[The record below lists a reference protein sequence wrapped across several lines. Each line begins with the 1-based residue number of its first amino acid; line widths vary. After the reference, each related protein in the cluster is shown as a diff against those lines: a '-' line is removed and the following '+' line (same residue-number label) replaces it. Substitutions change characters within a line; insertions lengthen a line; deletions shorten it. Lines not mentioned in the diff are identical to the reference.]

1 MQYSDSK
8 PAQELADRAHE
19 LMEEVVLPL
28 ERTRPGGMAV
38 SSGTVADLRES
49 AREYG
54 VYAPQIPEEYGGMGM
69 SFRDALPVFEEAGRS
84 LLGAAAMRVD
94 APDEG
99 NMHLLELAGDD
110 LQKETYLEPLVQGE
124 IASGFSMTEPLQGAG
139 SDPKMIRT
147 TATKNSAEET
157 SADPREAEA
166 SRDGDEW
173 VIDGHKW
180 WTSNG
185 VEADILI
192 VLARTDPD
200 AHPYEGC
207 SLFLVPADADGVD
220 VVRDIPHMGGGTRN
234 SSHAEIVYENVRVP
248 EEHLLGELNRGFAHA
263 QERLGPARLTHC
275 MRFSGMAQRSLEIAK
290 AYISEREGF
299 GSTLSDK
306 QSLRHRIADAE
317 TRLHVARTAIRD
329 AADRIDAGEE
339 ARVPVS
345 MCKVFTANVTQEA
358 IDLAVQCCGANG
370 IGKDL
375 PLADFYEAVRKFRI
389 VDGADE
395 VHRRVIAR
403 DAFEDTR
410 DEELEPLTRFGE
422 PHARSAGG
430 H

>member
-1 MQYSDSK
+1 MDYADSDR
-8 PAQELADRAHE
+8 AQELADRAHE

-28 ERTRPGGMAV
+28 ERERAGGMAV
-38 SSGTVADLRES
+38 SSGTIADLREA
-49 AREYG
+49 AREYDI
-54 VYAPQIPEEYGGMGM
+54 YAPQIAAEYGGMGE
-69 SFRDALPVFEEAGRS
+69 SFRDVLPVFEEAGRS

-99 NMHLLELAGDD
+99 NMHLLELAGDEV
-110 LQKETYLEPLVQGE
+110 QKETYLEPLVEGE
-124 IASGFSMTEPLQGAG
+124 IASGFSMTEPLDGAG

-147 TATKNSAEET
+147 TAEKNAAEGA
-157 SADPREAEA
+157 SGDPRETTA

-185 VEADILI
+185 VEADVLI

-220 VVRDIPHMGGGTRN
+220 IVRDVPHMGGGTRGA
-234 SSHAEIVYENVRVP
+234 SHAEIVYENVRVP
-248 EEHLLGELNRGFAHA
+248 EEHLLGNLNEGFSHA
-263 QERLGPARLTHC
+263 QARLGPARLTHC
-275 MRFSGMAQRSLEIAK
+275 MRFSGMAQRALEIAK
-290 AYISEREGF
+290 AYLSEREGF

-317 TRLHVARTAIRD
+317 ARLHVARTAIRD
-329 AADRIDAGEE
+329 AADRIEDGDE
-339 ARVPVS
+339 ARIPVS
-345 MCKVFTANVTQEA
+345 MCKVFTANVTQGA

-389 VDGADE
+389 IDGADE
-395 VHRRVIAR
+395 VHRRIIAR
-403 DAFEDTR
+403 DAFADVNR
-410 DEELEPLTRFGE
+410 EELEPLTRFGE
-422 PHARSAGG
+422 PNTRRGSG

>member
-1 MQYSDSK
+1 MDYADSDR
-8 PAQELADRAHE
+8 AQELADRARE
-19 LMEEVVLPL
+19 LMEEVVLPV
-28 ERTRPGGMAV
+28 ERERPGGMAV
-38 SSGTVADLRES
+38 SSGTIAELRET
-49 AREYG
+49 AREYDI
-54 VYAPQIPEEYGGMGM
+54 YAPQISEEHGGMGE
-69 SFRDALPVFEEAGRS
+69 SFRDVLPVFEEAGRS
-84 LLGAAAMRVD
+84 QLGAAAIRVD

-110 LQKETYLEPLVQGE
+110 LQKETYLEPLVEGE

-147 TATKNSAEET
+147 TAEK
-157 SADPREAEA
+157 
-166 SRDGDEW
+166 DGDEW

-185 VEADILI
+185 VEADVLI

-207 SLFLVPADADGVD
+207 SLFLVPAEADGVD
-220 VVRDIPHMGGGTRN
+220 IVRDVPHMGGGTRGA
-234 SSHAEIVYENVRVP
+234 SHAEIIYENVRVP
-248 EEHLLGELNRGFAHA
+248 EEHLLGELNRGFTHA

-275 MRFSGMAQRSLEIAK
+275 MRFSGMAQRALEIAK
-290 AYISEREGF
+290 AYVSEREGF
-299 GSTLSDK
+299 GSALSDK

-329 AADRIDAGEE
+329 AADRIAAGDE

-345 MCKVFTANVTQEA
+345 MCKVFTADVTQEA

-375 PLADFYEAVRKFRI
+375 PIADFYEAVRKFRI

-403 DAFEDTR
+403 DAFEDVAT
-410 DEELEPLTRFGE
+410 EELEPLTRFGE
-422 PHARSAGG
+422 PNTRGG
-430 H
+430 RGH